1 MIKTNQIGVY
11 FREIKTN
18 SKADKVYY
26 ITYKDLDSNKKIWI
40 KIGKYSEGIR
50 EAYCNA
56 KRNEILT
63 KQRIGEEPPIIA
75 QRKKREILSIQ
86 TLANEYFSQRKD
98 GESKRV
104 DSVYYEK
111 HILPFLKSYDLEL
124 LGRND
129 IVKFTNYL
137 KDKKMKKLNK
147 SLAPKTLNN
156 VLNILKAI
164 AKYSLKNDLLKNDF
178 TKYINLFDIDNAR
191 ERFLTK
197 EEIEILYKESKNNE
211 NDFLFF
217 KIALNT
223 GARFSTILNI
233 HKKDIDFTYNFLTLK
248 DFKNNSTYKAF
259 LTDEIKE
266 L

>member
-26 ITYKDLDSNKKIWI
+26 ITYKDLDFNKKIWI

-124 LGRND
+124 LGKND

-137 KDKKMKKLNK
+137 KD
-147 SLAPKTLNN
+147 
-156 VLNILKAI
+156 
-164 AKYSLKNDLLKNDF
+164 
-178 TKYINLFDIDNAR
+178 
-191 ERFLTK
+191 E
-197 EEIEILYKESKNNE
+197 
-211 NDFLFF
+211 
-217 KIALNT
+217 KI
-223 GARFSTILNI
+223 
-233 HKKDIDFTYNFLTLK
+233 K
-248 DFKNNSTYKAF
+248 
-259 LTDEIKE
+259 
-266 L
+266 

>member
-86 TLANEYFSQRKD
+86 TLADEYFSHRA
-98 GESKRV
+98 
-104 DSVYYEK
+104 EK
-111 HILPFLKSYDLEL
+111 ETKINDEFSYKAHILPFFKFYIKS
-124 LGRND
+124 
-129 IVKFTNYL
+129 
-137 KDKKMKKLNK
+137 
-147 SLAPKTLNN
+147 
-156 VLNILKAI
+156 
-164 AKYSLKNDLLKNDF
+164 
-178 TKYINLFDIDNAR
+178 
-191 ERFLTK
+191 
-197 EEIEILYKESKNNE
+197 
-211 NDFLFF
+211 
-217 KIALNT
+217 
-223 GARFSTILNI
+223 
-233 HKKDIDFTYNFLTLK
+233 
-248 DFKNNSTYKAF
+248 
-259 LTDEIKE
+259 
-266 L
+266 